1 MAQAIRTSRF
11 GGRLVDPRHISRSDL
26 SDHPRRFRGRHHAAT
41 IIVVALLAV
50 VGFRAFPQQEVTVLS
65 NGQAYRVSAT
75 FDPESEGLAAADVTL
90 NPGDRVLSD
99 TGGKHSSVAVQRA
112 RSVTIQIDGHEVAL
126 RTQASTVGGALADAG
141 LDLHPGDAVY
151 LDGQST
157 TERGPLAAG
166 ALVARP
172 VGSALA
178 GPAARTTDTAK
189 ISVVRARPV
198 TVVIDTLP
206 VETTSTATDVSDLLS
221 DLGMTVREGDLVRPG
236 LLAPVTAGMT
246 VRLAKARTITV
257 RLDGKDQQLY
267 TQAQTVDDVLHV
279 LGLELGPDDS
289 LSLPRET
296 VVQNGMEL
304 TIGRTI
310 TTEEDETTPVQPT
323 TVFETD
329 SSLAY
334 GEVRIIPGVEGERV
348 SRYRATYRNG
358 QLEGSKVLLSTTVTQ
373 NPVPTRHIDGTK
385 SSGGSRPILNAPGY
399 SGPYLRKMTV
409 DSTWYNARGG
419 DKLPGDP
426 AYGITATGAVL
437 NIGICAVDP
446 NVIRL
451 GTRFYVDGYG
461 PCVAADTG
469 GLIKGN
475 IIDLGYPDSAG
486 DPGWGRRTVDIYIL
500 D

>member
-11 GGRLVDPRHISRSDL
+11 SGRFVDPHHISRSDL

-50 VGFRAFPQQEVTVLS
+50 VGFRAFPQQEVTVLT

-75 FDPESEGLAAADVTL
+75 FDAESEGLAAADVTL

-112 RSVTIQIDGHEVAL
+112 RSVTIQIDGQEVSL

-151 LDGQST
+151 LAGQLT
-157 TERGPLAAG
+157 TERGPLDAG
-166 ALVARP
+166 SLVARP
-172 VGSALA
+172 VGSALVGTMA
-178 GPAARTTDTAK
+178 KTSDTAQ
-189 ISVVRARPV
+189 IAVVRALPV
-198 TVVIDTLP
+198 TVVVDTLP
-206 VETTSTATDVSDLLS
+206 VETTSAAKDVSGLLA

-236 LLAPVTAGMT
+236 LLTPVTAGMT
-246 VRLAKARTITV
+246 VRLAKARTISV
-257 RLDGKDQQLY
+257 RIDGKDQQLY
-267 TQAQTVDDVLHV
+267 TQAQTVDDVVNV
-279 LGLELGPDDS
+279 LGLELGADDT
-289 LSLPRET
+289 LSLPGDT
-296 VVQNGMEL
+296 LIQNGMSL
-304 TIGRTI
+304 TISRTI
-310 TTEEDETTPVQPT
+310 VADEDETSPIQPT
-323 TVFETD
+323 TVYETD
-329 SSLAY
+329 SSLAA
-334 GEVRIIPGVEGERV
+334 GEVRIIPGVEGVQV
-348 SRYRATYRNG
+348 SHYRATYRDG
-358 QLEGSKVLLSTTVTQ
+358 QLQGDKEFLSSSVTQ
-373 NPVPTRHIDGTK
+373 NPVPTRHIEGTK
-385 SSGGSRPILNAPGY
+385 GSSRPILNAPGY
-399 SGPYLRKMTV
+399 TGTYTRKMTV

-419 DKLPGDP
+419 DKSPGD
-426 AYGITATGAVL
+426 AGYGITFTGAVL

-446 NVIRL
+446 NVIPL

-475 IIDLGYPDSAG
+475 KIDLGYPDSAG
-486 DPGWGRRTVDIYIL
+486 DPGWGHHPVDIYIL

>member
-1 MAQAIRTSRF
+1 MAQAIRTPRF
-11 GGRLVDPRHISRSDL
+11 GGRFSDPHHISRSDL

-75 FDPESEGLAAADVTL
+75 FDAESEGLAAADITL

-112 RSVTIQIDGHEVAL
+112 RSVAIQMDGHDVSL
-126 RTQASTVGGALADAG
+126 QTQATTVGGALADAG
-141 LDLHPGDAVY
+141 FDLHPGDAVY
-151 LDGQST
+151 LDGQLT
-157 TERGPLAAG
+157 TERGPLVAG
-166 ALVARP
+166 TFVARP
-172 VGSALA
+172 VGSALV
-178 GPAARTTDTAK
+178 GVSARTSYTTQ
-189 ISVVRARPV
+189 ISVVRAVPV

-206 VETTSTATDVSDLLS
+206 VVTTSTAKDVSGLLA

-257 RLDGKDQQLY
+257 RIDGKDQQLY
-267 TQAQTVDDVLHV
+267 TQVPTVDDVVRV
-279 LGLELGPDDS
+279 LGLQLRADDT
-289 LSLPRET
+289 LSLPGKT
-296 VVQNGMEL
+296 AIQNGMSL
-304 TIGRTI
+304 IISRTI
-310 TTEEDETTPVQPT
+310 VSEQDETSPVRPPT
-323 TVFETD
+323 VYETD
-329 SSLAY
+329 SSLAA
-334 GEVRIIPGVEGERV
+334 GEVRIIPGVEGESV
-348 SRYRATYRNG
+348 SRYRGTYRDG
-358 QLEGSKVLLSTTVTQ
+358 QLQGDKVLLSTTVTQ
-373 NPVPTRHIDGTK
+373 NPVPTRHIEGTK
-385 SSGGSRPILNAPGY
+385 STSGSHPILTAPGY
-399 SGPYLRKMTV
+399 TGTYSRKMTV

-419 DKLPGDP
+419 DKMPGDP
-426 AYGITATGAVL
+426 GYGITFSGAVL

-446 NVIRL
+446 TVIPL

-469 GLIKGN
+469 GLIKGHK
-475 IIDLGYPDSAG
+475 IDLGYPDSAG
-486 DPGWGRRTVDIYIL
+486 NPGWGHHLVDIYIL

>member
-11 GGRLVDPRHISRSDL
+11 GGRPLADPKHITRSDP

-50 VGFRAFPQQEVTVLS
+50 FGFRAFPQQEVTVLS
-65 NGQAYRVSAT
+65 NGQAFRVSAT
-75 FDPESEGLAAADVTL
+75 FDAESEGLAAADVTL
-90 NPGDRVLSD
+90 DPGDRVLSN

-112 RSVTIQIDGHEVAL
+112 RPVTIQVDGREVSL

-157 TERGPLAAG
+157 TGRGPLAA

-178 GPAARTTDTAK
+178 GASAQDDDTVHL
-189 ISVVRARPV
+189 SVVRARPV

-206 VETTSTATDVSDLLS
+206 VETSSTAKDVSGLLS

-236 LLAPVTAGMT
+236 LLAPITAGMT
-246 VRLAKARTITV
+246 IRLAKARTITV
-257 RLDGKDQQLY
+257 RLDGKDQSLY
-267 TQAQTVDDVLHV
+267 TQAQTVGDVLQV
-279 LGLELGPDDS
+279 LGLELGPDDT
-289 LSLPRET
+289 LSLPRDT
-296 VVQNGMEL
+296 AVQNGMSL

-310 TTEEDETTPVQPT
+310 TAEEEAKTPVQPP
-323 TVFETD
+323 TVYETD
-329 SSLAY
+329 SSLAA

-358 QLEGSKVLLSTTVTQ
+358 ELQGSKVLLSTTVTRA
-373 NPVPTRHIDGTK
+373 PVATRHIEGTK
-385 SSGGSRPILNAPGY
+385 SSGGTHAILNAPGY
-399 SGPYLRKMTV
+399 TGTYSRKMTV
-409 DSTWYNARGG
+409 QSTWYNARGG

-426 AYGITATGAVL
+426 GYGITYTGAVL

-446 NVIRL
+446 NVIPL